1 MSEYQQTMSVELEE
15 PYILLHDKKISNVRE
30 MLPLLEAVA
39 KSGKS
44 LLIVAE
50 DVEGED
56 MIKAGI
62 LDPTKV
68 VRTALQ
74 NAASIAGL
82 MITTEAM
89 VAELPKEEAPMG
101 GGDMGGMGGMM

>member
-1 MSEYQQTMSVELEE
+1 MSVELEE

>member
-1 MSEYQQTMSVELEE
+1 LSEYQQTMSVELEE